1 MVYVFALAV
10 PPFTENQRLGSRA
23 AARLWF
29 IRGKDMV

>member
-1 MVYVFALAV
+1 MNWGLADL
-10 PPFTENQRLGSRA
+10 PFTENQRLADVA